1 MKVGFLALTIA
12 FLLPLAA
19 WAGPAADT
27 DSDGTPDLADC
38 CSADS
43 TVPSSYS
50 CDIDTDGYCGP
61 CDGDMNS
68 DLVVDVFDLGPF
80 GSDLAVG
87 SDSGIGS
94 DMNCDAVVD
103 VFDLAPLGAQVGQGF
118 PGPSGLP
125 CQGTSPCP

>member
-1 MKVGFLALTIA
+1 MKVGFLTIMMA

-27 DSDGTPDLADC
+27 DSDGTADLVDC
-38 CSADS
+38 CSADP

-61 CDGDMNS
+61 CDGDLNN
-68 DLVVDVFDLGPF
+68 DGAVDGFDVGPF
-80 GSDLAVG
+80 SVDLSAG
-87 SDSGIGS
+87 ADSGIGS
-94 DMNCDAVVD
+94 DMNCDGVVD
-103 VFDLAPLGAQVGQGF
+103 GFDVGPLGTQLSAGV

-125 CQGTSPCP
+125 CAGTSPCP